1 MSELPPVK
9 PGFVRI
15 GVRFPGG
22 TPMTPG
28 QLATACNLDLEQ
40 VGAIMVEGSEAFV
53 EVRYEFARH
62 ARFALDRIGPT
73 RLLQW
78 SWQWLKLNIG
88 RNHGLTIGQLRKLML
103 TVDAAPLGRLHVNN
117 THTLVGLHDVKL
129 QPILAK
135 LATTRL
141 NGFAVRAEALPL
153 GSGPGSPAYVPN

>member
-1 MSELPPVK
+1 
-9 PGFVRI
+9 
-15 GVRFPGG
+15 
-22 TPMTPG
+22 MTPG

-135 LATTRL
+135 LATTRQ
-141 NGFAVRAEALPL
+141 RARIPRLRPQLKSASAAQLETCMTL
-153 GSGPGSPAYVPN
+153 GMACVMPSHHAPCS